1 MLGDMDPNQINEL
14 KEEQMNE
21 RKPRAKK
28 KSKNGG
34 VEIQL
39 ESLRGKQA
47 PAKTAPSTH
56 TFCCARI
63 KRGLRSAT
71 PSRMNPD
78 ATKATSAHQG

>member
-47 PAKTAPSTH
+47 PAAQDTESPSM
-56 TFCCARI
+56 
-63 KRGLRSAT
+63 LRFGPVLNIFRACS
-71 PSRMNPD
+71 
-78 ATKATSAHQG
+78 